1 MKRVL
6 LSIPGRKKRKKRPI
20 ARREDGFIIQTCL
33 GKQWRIYKA
42 IRKHKFCF
50 VSNRKKIQLKQ
61 SSKERIPLELESV
74 AP

>member
-6 LSIPGRKKRKKRPI
+6 LSIPGRKKKKRPI

-33 GKQWRIYKA
+33 VKQWRIYKA

-50 VSNRKKIQLKQ
+50 VLNRKKNPTQI
-61 SSKERIPLELESV
+61 ELERKDST
-74 AP
+74 